1 LTFLS
6 AERPGEAMKV
16 AVSAKGTDLDAAVDE
31 RFGRAQGF
39 VLVDADSWA
48 FEHVPNA
55 QNLEAAQGAGIQAAR
70 LVADRGAEVV
80 ISGHVGPKAFR
91 TLSAAGVKMVTG
103 ATGTVREAVEA
114 FRAGRLVPARGADV
128 EGHW

>member
-1 LTFLS
+1 
-6 AERPGEAMKV
+6 MKV

-31 RFGRAQGF
+31 RFGRAEGF
-39 VLVDADSWA
+39 VLVDAESWA

-55 QNLEAAQGAGIQAAR
+55 QSLEAAQGAGIQAAR

-91 TLSAAGVKMVTG
+91 TLSAAGIKVVSG
-103 ATGTVREAVEA
+103 ATGTVREALKA
-114 FRAGRLVPARGADV
+114 YLSGKLRAADAADV